1 MEKLTYTY
9 SHDHSNDTLIELVK
23 CPGRT
28 EIEIDF
34 DMEDPNVG
42 KEIAVYGTDED
53 VDFAVLAQEW
63 LDEII
68 AYLDGDES
76 EAKIYDDYT
85 SNMHYCIANSLEWLI
100 NGPLNIH
107 NGRYMTIDNAAK
119 LVASR
124 LWRDGTQTF
133 AFCESDCEEAKQDPS
148 KHKDEGGWYG
158 IKRLEGFFD
167 NEPDEFIIAVGQ
179 FGGGSFG
186 FGYTDQEST
195 TYERIMAV
203 RRALILATKLDVDN
217 YIYIEGDNEGKRR
230 EE

>member
-68 AYLDGDES
+68 AYLDGDNTDAEV
-76 EAKIYDDYT
+76 YDEYT
-85 SNMHYCIANSLEWLI
+85 SNMHYCICNALRWFI
-100 NGPLNIH
+100 NG
-107 NGRYMTIDNAAK
+107 RK
-119 LVASR
+119 
-124 LWRDGTQTF
+124 
-133 AFCESDCEEAKQDPS
+133 E
-148 KHKDEGGWYG
+148 
-158 IKRLEGFFD
+158 
-167 NEPDEFIIAVGQ
+167 
-179 FGGGSFG
+179 
-186 FGYTDQEST
+186 
-195 TYERIMAV
+195 
-203 RRALILATKLDVDN
+203 
-217 YIYIEGDNEGKRR
+217 
-230 EE
+230 